1 MAVVASK
8 DVTPAPH
15 IFLGDGRKGLLGRVI
30 KGVTQRTVIMDV
42 DQAWRDVA
50 PAHIDALNLTP
61 QRVDIRDS
69 CNLAL
74 FHDERLSARNGL
86 WQDDPTIRERKT
98 SLRLLK
104 LFAYHASLRTYS
116 GRTTHGNKL
125 SYWRLFDPFDMWVA
139 LMKRLTPQSDTGL
152 TSPSLD
158 V

>member
-86 WQDDPTIRERKT
+86 WQDDPTIRERQNI
-98 SLRLLK
+98 LAAVEA
-104 LFAYHASLRTYS
+104 FC
-116 GRTTHGNKL
+116 L
-125 SYWRLFDPFDMWVA
+125 SC
-139 LMKRLTPQSDTGL
+139 
-152 TSPSLD
+152 
-158 V
+158 